1 MVAARA
7 MLDRIHP
14 TLPNEMGDENVYILG
29 NIGAHNIVITGL
41 REGTYGATSA
51 TVAAFNMRQSYP
63 SVKFCFLAGIA
74 GCVPDPH
81 DIRLGDVIVADPSA
95 SYGGVFQYDREQRN
109 CRPYKTP
116 DIVLTTLASLKA
128 KHRHQGSDI
137 PIYQKEA
144 MKRHP
149 RLSQLAQY
157 PGESVDQLFAAEGN
171 HVLERPTCNRRVLS
185 GVRQRPRR
193 PDNSPTVFY
202 GLVASGGMLLKDAA
216 ERDAFAQQYG
226 AICFEME
233 AAGILDILPCV
244 VVRGVCD
251 YADSHKNDRWQ
262 GYAAMAAAAYT
273 KEFLSHLPSRGGRF

>member
-1 MVAARA
+1 MAAARA

-14 TLPNEMGDENVYILG
+14 ALPSQMGDQNVYILG

-51 TVAAFNMRQSYP
+51 TVAAFNMRQTYP
-63 SVKFCFLAGIA
+63 CVKVCFLAGIA

-81 DIRLGDVIVADPSA
+81 DIRLGDVIVADPIV
-95 SYGGVFQYDREQRN
+95 SYGGVLQYDREQRN
-109 CRPYKTP
+109 CRPCKNP
-116 DIVLTTLASLKA
+116 DIVLRTLATLKA
-128 KHRHQGSDI
+128 KHGRHGSDI

-149 RLSQLAQY
+149 QLYGLAQY
-157 PGESVDQLFAAEGN
+157 PGESADQLFTAESH
-171 HVLERPTCNRRVLS
+171 HVSEMPKCDRWNLS
-185 GVRQRPRR
+185 RVRQRPRR
-193 PDNSPTVFY
+193 PDNWPRVFY

-233 AAGILDILPCV
+233 AAGVLDILPCV
-244 VVRGVCD
+244 VIRGVCD
-251 YADSHKNDRWQ
+251 YADSHKNDHWQ
-262 GYAAMAAAAYT
+262 GYAAMVAAAYT
-273 KEFLSHLPSRGGRF
+273 KEFLSLLPSHAV